1 MFYMIK
7 HFCYYDSTIC
17 FYLMHFFFAL
27 KQSTKTIKNED
38 DDSTKDETSE
48 DPDKLDAVC
57 CTLFY
62 L

>member
-1 MFYMIK
+1 MILQ
-7 HFCYYDSTIC
+7 FASTSCI
-17 FYLMHFFFAL
+17 FLAL